1 MESLNKQKKEEL
13 NHHNTNLLHI
23 KNNARIKTLTRFN
36 FLPDPSQTNHMNMRL
51 VLGNTPPNDYFSISN
66 LAFHDLTT
74 GNILPQS
81 ANTLLG
87 LGLKYIP
94 TPRIN
99 TSPDEQD
106 KSLSRFERDFS
117 LKVFFAGD
125 TEESSSVNTT
135 LRVKSTWIPPLP
147 PREIDT
153 RIMRFCQSISTS
165 FVERTTI
172 SNLSTAQQSLLNT
185 IRRNPEVT
193 IAPADK
199 NLGPVGVNTKQ
210 YIEWGLK
217 HLQDESTY
225 ETLSEAKALSDVRK
239 LCKEIYDWTRQ
250 HRKNLPTR

>member
-1 MESLNKQKKEEL
+1 MESLNKQKEEEL
-13 NHHNTNLLHI
+13 NHHNTKLLHI
-23 KNNARIKTLTRFN
+23 ENNARIKTLTRFN

-51 VLGNTPPNDYFSISN
+51 ALGYTPPNDYFSISN

-94 TPRIN
+94 TPKIN

-135 LRVKSTWIPPLP
+135 LRVKSIWIPPLP
-147 PREIDT
+147 PKEIYT
-153 RIMRFCQSISTS
+153 RIMRFCQSIRTS
-165 FVERTTI
+165 FVKRTTI

-225 ETLSEAKALSDVRK
+225 KPSQKQRRSQKSKHYAKKYLTGHDDIENNS
-239 LCKEIYDWTRQ
+239 
-250 HRKNLPTR
+250 PTR